1 MSTYWASGTAVPGLL
16 WLGPPAASTAFGT
29 AMTYVGYGR
38 WGRSHCSLLDLPS
51 SRSASSKATAVVGAA
66 RQTCSLMTARPHL
79 HSHQRRSHRSPRGRR
94 GCHSVGRGTSPPADR
109 TRRPEAPPG
118 GSNRSLFRRA
128 EPTLGDEHPTERTST
143 MIRTLISESSGPDGP
158 PPTIVLDQS

>member
-1 MSTYWASGTAVPGLL
+1 MSTYLASGTAVPGLL
-16 WLGPPAASTAFGT
+16 WLGPPAASTDFGT
-29 AMTYVGYGR
+29 AIVYVGYGAV
-38 WGRSHCSLLDLPS
+38 GTFALF
-51 SRSASSKATAVVGAA
+51 VVGFAIVA
-66 RQTCSLMTARPHL
+66 IRAIKG
-79 HSHQRRSHRSPRGRR
+79 HRGGGGGPPDMFPDDGP
-94 GCHSVGRGTSPPADR
+94 TSPPQPPVARPSRQTRVPLSGLRHQPTRRR